1 MSEEIIKRLP
11 EHVPSAPIQTSL
23 DEKSNSG
30 SGPGRQRGR
39 RWPFVLA
46 LLTLVLGFI
55 LGIMASLLFVLAHSV
70 QTSPLV
76 TTSTQSGNILVQA
89 QPELL
94 TLITEKS
101 LPSAGI
107 PGSFTNIH
115 FQLANGDRMTMTGTY
130 TYSIFGIGL
139 TQPFTMQMQPY
150 IHSCQ
155 LQVHVTSVDIAGI
168 SITSFVTAFEG
179 KINQELKLP
188 SSGLPDGLTY
198 CMTGVRTATN
208 GLFVTVK
215 VTSK

>member
-1 MSEEIIKRLP
+1 MSEEITKRLP
-11 EHVPSAPIQTSL
+11 EPVPSAPLQSSL
-23 DEKSNSG
+23 DRNPIYPQ
-30 SGPGRQRGR
+30 GPRRRLGR

-55 LGIMASLLFVLAHSV
+55 LGVVASLIFVLGHSAH
-70 QTSPLV
+70 TAPPV

-89 QPELL
+89 QPALL

-107 PGSFTNIH
+107 PGTFTNIH
-115 FQLANGDRMTMTGTY
+115 FQLANGDRMTMTGEYTY
-130 TYSIFGIGL
+130 TIFGIGL

-150 IHSCQ
+150 IHACQ

-168 SITSFVTAFEG
+168 SITSFVTAFVG

-198 CMTGVRTATN
+198 CMSGVHTETS
-208 GLFVTVK
+208 GLYVTVK

>member
-1 MSEEIIKRLP
+1 MSEEITKRLP
-11 EHVPSAPIQTSL
+11 EPVPSAPLQSSL
-23 DEKSNSG
+23 DRNPIYPQ
-30 SGPGRQRGR
+30 GPRRRLGR

-55 LGIMASLLFVLAHSV
+55 LGVVASLIFVLGHS
-70 QTSPLV
+70 THTAPLV

-89 QPELL
+89 QPALL

-107 PGSFTNIH
+107 PGTFTNIH

-139 TQPFTMQMQPY
+139 T
-150 IHSCQ
+150 
-155 LQVHVTSVDIAGI
+155 
-168 SITSFVTAFEG
+168 SFVTAFVG

-198 CMTGVRTATN
+198 CMSGVHTETS
-208 GLFVTVK
+208 GLYVTVK